1 MPVALKTSRQN
12 KSKSKRKPTTITVGA
27 RPKTARSTRPK
38 TPRSTREQ
46 PSAGKKIRTR
56 KSGKDHATLPTWKQL
71 ESKKNRRLKRDN
83 APSPF
88 LDAVSTLRFALILAA
103 VAAAFTLY
111 VGHVHATQ
119 DILAKT
125 EAARKENHRLHL
137 KYNRLK
143 GDFDRMTGPAEIH
156 RRANALGLV
165 EDAAYG
171 ATITLNP

>member
-1 MPVALKTSRQN
+1 MPVAQKRTRHN
-12 KSKSKRKPTTITVGA
+12 KSKSKRAPTTIMVAA
-27 RPKTARSTRPK
+27 RPKSAPKARTSSPKPGVAQPVAPNKTR
-38 TPRSTREQ
+38 R
-46 PSAGKKIRTR
+46 R
-56 KSGKDHATLPTWKQL
+56 KSGKDHASLPTWKQL
-71 ESKKNRRLKRDN
+71 ESKKNRRLKRDHVG
-83 APSPF
+83 SPF
-88 LDAVSTLRFALILAA
+88 LGAVSTLRFALVLAL

-125 EAARKENHRLHL
+125 EMARKENHRLHL